1 MWPLLRAGAACTKPS
16 TYSLNATRSS
26 HMTFRPSP
34 HPLTPEVLLNS
45 LSRARALFPPPP
57 LLPNQLFPLSLALL
71 PPLAALWR
79 AQAVAASAIT
89 GPDGVERVLFV
100 ASVLGRVV
108 WRRCF

>member
-1 MWPLLRAGAACTKPS
+1 
-16 TYSLNATRSS
+16 
-26 HMTFRPSP
+26 MTFRPSP
-34 HPLTPEVLLNS
+34 HPLTPEVFLNS
-45 LSRARALFPPPP
+45 LSRSLFPP
-57 LLPNQLFPLSLALL
+57 LPSFLMNSIHS